1 MFSQDALRG
10 ALSAAKGLANKGMA
24 LAERGAEIAQKG
36 ASHALSHG
44 KAAVARVRAE
54 LERPVQI
61 ERYKVR
67 VTRLLAEGGYSFV
80 YIATDMETNELYAL
94 KRVLAHDAETL
105 RLAEEEIRVM
115 KSLPPHPLIVR
126 LYASAILPSQQ
137 NPNQREVFMLMELC
151 SGGHLVDIIGKRNGA
166 KFPPGEALQI
176 FHQVCLSVA
185 HLHCQSPPIAHR
197 DLKVENVIRHENG
210 DYKLCDFGSC
220 TTRAKKYLTR
230 QEMLDEEDRIQRFS
244 TMMYRAP
251 EMCDL
256 YRKDLINEKVDIWA
270 LGCILYTIVF
280 FQQPFDNAGPSRSS
294 TRSTSSP
301 RFAYPSGIPVPPSSR
316 PEGPSVRAAPES
328 INQLI
333 RFLLNPDPPPA
344 PTSSRRVP
352 VLQRLEAVMKEVGA
366 SSLPV
371 RSRTPLPA
379 LRLTC
384 PAAAA
389 ARASPAPAASPS
401 HSPSPKPPADTKG
414 LGGRAQQ
421 GSSAGRAGR
430 TRAAGGGRLGSVGP
444 VRVGRAGRRRPRPS
458 PTPPPPAA
466 SPAPRA
472 PPRPGGRL
480 LRRLLE
486 AAGPRAL
493 ELPPP
498 SASPPGQSPGPS
510 PPASLDWGAFAVA
523 APAAAAFS
531 IPATASSVQVPFQA
545 GPGQRAAQ
553 LQQLQMLNA
562 QQQPMA
568 ARASPLMGQPAMMMA
583 QQQQQAQQARMSP
596 MAMAGPPGM
605 LGGPPPA
612 GPAGAQPFFQQQP
625 MGMMGG
631 GFPMHSPAPSPSLAP
646 SPVPPRPAGSPAPA
660 QGGASLDALLQSQL
674 SQLSFK

>member
-1 MFSQDALRG
+1 M
-10 ALSAAKGLANKGMA
+10 
-24 LAERGAEIAQKG
+24 
-36 ASHALSHG
+36 
-44 KAAVARVRAE
+44 
-54 LERPVQI
+54 
-61 ERYKVR
+61 
-67 VTRLLAEGGYSFV
+67 AEGTTQSTSTAVWLARWCPCHSCPDGYSILH
-80 YIATDMETNELYAL
+80 IATDRETNELYAL

-151 SGGHLVDIIGKRNGA
+151 SGGHL
-166 KFPPGEALQI
+166 
-176 FHQVCLSVA
+176 VCLSVA

-280 FQQPFDNAGPSRSS
+280 FQQPFDNAGPLAIINAQYK
-294 TRSTSSP
+294 
-301 RFAYPSGIPVPPSSR
+301 F
-316 PEGPSVRAAPES
+316 PEFVRHPES

-333 RFLLNPDPPPA
+333 RFLLNPDPATRPDIFQ
-344 PTSSRRVP
+344 

-379 LRLTC
+379 LVRASPSASPT
-384 PAAAA
+384 PSDDSARGAAA

-401 HSPSPKPPADTKG
+401 PSPSPKPPADTKG
-414 LGGRAQQ
+414 LFDMGPAGQQRRPRRPHPRGRRRAPRICWTC
-421 GSSAGRAGR
+421 SSGAGRAAAPPPLADAA
-430 TRAAGGGRLGSVGP
+430 AAGGLAGPLERPLGR
-444 VRVGRAGRRRPRPS
+444 
-458 PTPPPPAA
+458 
-466 SPAPRA
+466 
-472 PPRPGGRL
+472 GGRL